1 MPELPEVQT
10 VVNNLST
17 KIKNKIIIG
26 IKCPNKYEKVFSNI
40 SLLNLNKNVSNRK
53 IQDIYRKGKYIVLD
67 LDKGFITIHL
77 KMTGQLL
84 YNLNYNRKY
93 VSAKFILDKNDYFIF
108 NDIRKFGKIFYTNNL
123 SWLNEKLGI
132 EPLSK
137 DFTLEWLTKKISKK
151 NRMIKALLFD
161 QNFIAGLGNIY
172 IDECLWKSKIHP
184 QSIASKIPK
193 KNIILLHQSIIKI
206 LKKAI
211 QFQGTTIINFYFG
224 NNTKGNYSEN
234 LYIYGRTE
242 KKCKRCYYK
251 IKKIFVCQRGT
262 HICCKCQKKIC

>member
-10 VVNNLST
+10 VVNNLSP
-17 KIKNKIIIG
+17 KIKNKIIKG
-26 IKCPNKYEKVFSNI
+26 VECPNRYEKVFSKI
-40 SLLNLNKNVSNRK
+40 SLLNFNDNIANRK
-53 IQDIYRKGKYIVLD
+53 IQNIFRKGKYIVLD

-84 YNLNYNRKY
+84 YNLKYNQKY
-93 VSAKFILDKNDYFIF
+93 VSAKFILENNDYIIF
-108 NDIRKFGKIFYTNNL
+108 NDIRKFGKIFYTNDL
-123 SWLNEKLGI
+123 SWLYDKLGI
-132 EPLSK
+132 EPLSR
-137 DFTLEWLTKKISKK
+137 DFTLEWITEKISKK

-161 QNFIAGLGNIY
+161 QTFIAGLGNIY

-184 QSIASKIPK
+184 QSIASKIPN
-193 KNIILLHQSIIKI
+193 KNIKLLHESIIKI

-224 NNTKGNYSEN
+224 NNSKGNYSEN
-234 LYIYGRTE
+234 LYIYGRNK
-242 KKCKRCYYK
+242 KKCKRCKYK

-262 HICCKCQKKIC
+262 HICYECQKKIN